1 MSVRSARPFS
11 IARRGAS
18 VAVSNS
24 ARSGL
29 VGQPPSI
36 PLVRRNEQPGVHR
49 FSTHRSLSYLVVTAM
64 PQLDAARV
72 NKLGLQNQQSYPDN
86 YSKQHNAG
94 RRSFLFGSNRRSRV
108 LTINWPTIAWP

>member
-1 MSVRSARPFS
+1 MSASVGPPFF

-36 PLVRRNEQPGVHR
+36 PLVASQRTARCTQFQHSS
-49 FSTHRSLSYLVVTAM
+49 FSLVVTAM

-108 LTINWPTIAWP
+108 LTINWPSIAWP